1 MIRNSKSKDE
11 YEVDKHE
18 VSRSPFSFNTAVPIE
33 TFRIKLL
40 IKSFAKVEEF
50 IQSFPLYFRE
60 VPQNIHNFL
69 FYEE

>member
-18 VSRSPFSFNTAVPIE
+18 VSKSFNTAVPIK